1 MLKVGLH
8 KPPCKLIILL
18 HFFLSLT
25 IFFPNAPTPFIP
37 FTYDSFIDVSR
48 ASFYHSKMTDT
59 LPNIHL
65 LSFPLLVLPFHPAPF
80 PPSIP
85 HDTSN
90 SHAIHLPVSFVFP
103 DPSLPQYPTTCHFP
117 PAHDMEKY
125 NRAARTC
132 TILSNT
138 LCITLSYHSH
148 KCRGRPQVGFL

>member
-8 KPPCKLIILL
+8 KPPCKLLILL

-65 LSFPLLVLPFHPAPF
+65 LSFPLLVLPFHPPHFHPPSLKTLQIHMLSIYPF
-80 PPSIP
+80 PLHSQ
-85 HDTSN
+85 T
-90 SHAIHLPVSFVFP
+90 
-103 DPSLPQYPTTCHFP
+103 PSLPQYPTTCHFP

-125 NRAARTC
+125 NRAAHTC
-132 TILSNT
+132 TILANT